1 MKVGFTASTFD
12 LLHAGHVAMLSE
24 AKNVCDFLLVG
35 LHVNPNE
42 EREEKNR
49 PIQTLVERYTQL
61 KAISY
66 VDEIIPYQKVP
77 KCLEGRTWTT
87 FGMDFM
93 FDKNKKMY
101 LFRCSFVRLFRNN
114 LLMME
119 KPSF

>member
-66 VDEIIPYQKVP
+66 VDEIIPYQKEND
-77 KCLEGRTWTT
+77 LLDSLMT
-87 FGMDFM
+87 FWGKPVF
-93 FDKNKKMY
+93 
-101 LFRCSFVRLFRNN
+101 CSNTSSISTL
-114 LLMME
+114 
-119 KPSF
+119 